1 MNYFKDK
8 NHFEEDGTQ
17 NCLVFEPIKR
27 YFQVIANTKY
37 ILSWKF
43 KELSD
48 KTIKPPATSDNS
60 LSPLIDYLGSKVRLK
75 FSEGCLKQQNKFT
88 YTHRTIINIYIIYGL
103 GTFSSFNDDPTL
115 KNSLSGAFKLTK
127 TLILISTSI
136 RVMELDLIENQVFD
150 FFFFLGGVG
159 GGISGGGG
167 WI

>member
-1 MNYFKDK
+1 MNYFRDK

-43 KELSD
+43 KELCH
-48 KTIKPPATSDNS
+48 KTIKPPATSNNS
-60 LSPLIDYLGSKVRLK
+60 LSPLIDYLGRKVRLK

-88 YTHRTIINIYIIYGL
+88 YTHRTITNIYIVYGL
-103 GTFSSFNDDPTL
+103 DTFGSFNHDHAL

-136 RVMELDLIENQVFD
+136 RVLELDLIDNQVFD
-150 FFFFLGGVG
+150 F
-159 GGISGGGG
+159 
-167 WI
+167 